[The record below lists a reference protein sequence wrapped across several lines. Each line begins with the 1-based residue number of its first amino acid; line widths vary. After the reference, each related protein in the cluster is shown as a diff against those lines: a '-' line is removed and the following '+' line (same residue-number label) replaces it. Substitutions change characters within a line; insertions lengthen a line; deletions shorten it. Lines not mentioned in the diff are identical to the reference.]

1 MKKLLFFILIL
12 FGILSVQSFAWN
24 YGCGENIP
32 PDVCGAGGAGNSSN
46 NGYTDY
52 SKVPTVNQYLFIMPL
67 NGNNYELIDLKTKD
81 TGNALNWRSYYCPY
95 PYKKNVACYLVDK
108 VSYTAIVS
116 SEDGDIFYGGADPR
130 FNVSKGAAEN
140 YAKKECKKAKGKKC
154 KLIMMIEPNFKMI
167 DKRNNNITYLKIT
180 N

>member
-67 NGNNYELIDLKTKD
+67 NGNNYEFYRSKPINILYKEHLARKHKLGGIITK
-81 TGNALNWRSYYCPY
+81 
-95 PYKKNVACYLVDK
+95 
-108 VSYTAIVS
+108 
-116 SEDGDIFYGGADPR
+116 F
-130 FNVSKGAAEN
+130 
-140 YAKKECKKAKGKKC
+140 
-154 KLIMMIEPNFKMI
+154 
-167 DKRNNNITYLKIT
+167 
-180 N
+180 